1 MILVLE
7 NEVDLSERYLVDEI
21 VRYLPEYEVYDY
33 AQKGTKRQPDISNYD
48 GVIVGG
54 STAGVYEEDEYPWMS
69 QQKELIR
76 ELVEK
81 EIPTLG
87 ICFGHQIIN
96 SALGGKVV
104 NSGKRRAH
112 LVRAELT
119 DDDLFEGV
127 EPVVPILHSDIV
139 TRKGKRMEVIGKT
152 DYYPYFATRHRDAP
166 VWTVQYH
173 PEFTPRVKHLGG
185 GWEENELSF
194 EDSTATNTLR
204 NFYSISTGDKL
215 GKLSAGNKRLRDD
228 T

>member
-21 VRYLPEYEVYDY
+21 VSYLPEYDVYDY
-33 AQKGTKRQPDISNYD
+33 AKKGAEHQPDVSNYD

-69 QQKELIR
+69 QQKKLIR

-96 SALGGKVV
+96 SALGGEVV

-112 LVRAELT
+112 LVRAELIN
-119 DDDLFEGV
+119 DPLFEDV

-139 TRKGKRMEVIGKT
+139 TQKGKGMEVIGKT

-166 VWTVQYH
+166 LWTVQYH
-173 PEFTPRVKHLGG
+173 PEFTLRVKHLGG

-204 NFYSISTGDKL
+204 NFYSISTGNKL
-215 GKLSAGNKRLRDD
+215 DNRVEAGD
-228 T
+228 